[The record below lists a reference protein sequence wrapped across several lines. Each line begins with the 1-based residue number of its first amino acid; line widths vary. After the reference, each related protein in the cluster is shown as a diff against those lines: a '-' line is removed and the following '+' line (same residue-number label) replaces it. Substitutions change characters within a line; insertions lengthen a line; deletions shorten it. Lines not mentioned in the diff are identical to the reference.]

1 MTAAIGPTLET
12 ERLLLR
18 VPRREDF
25 DAYAEMV
32 GDEETA
38 KFIGGHVPRAA
49 AWRRFL
55 AMPGAW
61 LLQGYAMFSVIEKS
75 SGRCIGQ
82 LGPWQP
88 EGWPGTEIG
97 WAFHK
102 DAQGKGYAT
111 EAGQAALEWAFTVL
125 AWDEV
130 IHSIHPDNR
139 ASQALAIR
147 LGSSLRG
154 PGQLPAPFENEP
166 IEIWSQTRAQ
176 WEARRSGRGA

>member
-1 MTAAIGPTLET
+1 MAMAIGPTLET
-12 ERLLLR
+12 ERLILR

-25 DAYAEMV
+25 DAYAEMI
-32 GDEETA
+32 GDEQTA

-61 LLQGYAMFSVIEKS
+61 VLQGYAMFSIIEKAS
-75 SGRCIGQ
+75 DRCIGQ

-88 EGWPGTEIG
+88 EGWPGTEVG

-111 EAGQAALEWAFTVL
+111 EAGHAAIDWAFESL
-125 AWDEV
+125 GWDEV

-147 LGSSLRG
+147 LGSTLRG
-154 PGQLPAPFENEP
+154 PGKLPAPFENEP
-166 IEIWSQTRAQ
+166 IEIWAQTRAQ
-176 WEARRSGRGA
+176 WQARRSGQRA